1 MVRSNTFG
9 FCIVVLTMVATY
21 CAGWPEQQNNPGTN
35 LFMERRSA
43 KREFQAQLFGE
54 VDASRRLPRTILRRR
69 IKYEPGEGEGEGEGV
84 KTHKIPSPPAPNIIC
99 PCPCGPDSYNVCPH
113 GCKVCGACPCPCGYY
128 GYACPT
134 GCRTRSTCGG

>member
-1 MVRSNTFG
+1 
-9 FCIVVLTMVATY
+9 MVATY

-69 IKYEPGEGEGEGEGV
+69 INHEPGEGDGDGEGQGV
-84 KTHKIPSPPAPNIIC
+84 KPHKIPSPPAPNIIC
-99 PCPCGPDSYNVCPH
+99 PCPCGPDSFVDCPR
-113 GCKVCGACPCPCGYY
+113 GCKVCGICPCPCGYY

-134 GCRTRSTCGG
+134 GCRLRSTCGG